1 MVSGARIPAYTWAFM
16 SVIQKYDV
24 EILILELAQVC
35 NDFQIN
41 LGVILAIILVKLKFL
56 TWTHIMRLNYLK

>member
-1 MVSGARIPAYTWAFM
+1 M

-41 LGVILAIILVKLKFL
+41 LGVILAIILVELKFL
-56 TWTHIMRLNYLK
+56 TWAHIMRLNYLK

>member
-35 NDFQIN
+35 NGFQIN
-41 LGVILAIILVKLKFL
+41 LGVILAIILIELKFL
-56 TWTHIMRLNYLK
+56 TWAHIMRLNYLK